1 MEPIVLEN
9 ISKKYNG
16 NWVLSEINHE
26 FAKGEAIAFIG
37 HNGCGKSTLLKIIA
51 GLVSPTCGKV
61 TFEGNPH
68 FAYLPGKFP
77 FSNLSSRSFLKRMC
91 EIDGMPTKD
100 IDEKIDA
107 WEKDFFLYEMLNVPM
122 KTLSKG
128 TLQKIGVIQ
137 ALIKEPDI
145 LLLDEPL
152 SGQDVDSQK
161 IFIEKII
168 ELKNKGVTVFMA
180 CHEIQLVD
188 ALADKVFTIQNGKLV
203 SEKGAD

>member
-68 FAYLPGKFP
+68 FAYLPGKIP
-77 FSNLSSRSFLKRMC
+77 FQQFIIPKFF
-91 EIDGMPTKD
+91 
-100 IDEKIDA
+100 EK
-107 WEKDFFLYEMLNVPM
+107 NVR
-122 KTLSKG
+122 
-128 TLQKIGVIQ
+128 
-137 ALIKEPDI
+137 
-145 LLLDEPL
+145 
-152 SGQDVDSQK
+152 
-161 IFIEKII
+161 
-168 ELKNKGVTVFMA
+168 N
-180 CHEIQLVD
+180 
-188 ALADKVFTIQNGKLV
+188 
-203 SEKGAD
+203 